1 MIRRSLSSASLLRLL
16 ILMLCAATLA
26 FLWGLHST
34 QKAAARQGALSAKA
48 AEHLNLA
55 SIVGENLRQLVDRTQ
70 AVGRVTQDDMKV
82 QPRGNFRLARIL
94 AEDPVFKR
102 MGLYDRRGKL
112 LSASHAD
119 EAPELPGPWLQQLQ
133 QHVAR
138 YGFTPF
144 LPSIQPHDLPV
155 ALPTW
160 RLPFLLPL
168 TGPTGREIDTILVV
182 QLDIGYLAV
191 LFQHIDLGSTGLV
204 RLLQDDG
211 LERLRIDTSGVAMA
225 SDNLQPQLTDLGADT
240 GVLTQYVA
248 GEAYQSLYR
257 RIPERGFSVVV
268 SQRQDEILAPSTR
281 AYARQFWLNLSMT
294 LMIIASLLWTLR
306 LLRKRQ
312 EAFNALEQAQQ
323 VNQQLIGRLEDE
335 HRRSSH
341 AAATDH
347 LSGLHNRRQFVE
359 VAGQALTRQ
368 RGKRRL
374 MAILFI
380 DMDRFKSINDSL
392 GHKIGDLLLQ
402 AVAGRIQ
409 RLLEPGDEASRFGGD
424 EFVVLLAGER
434 SEEQINA
441 WVRELVQ
448 KLSATYALD
457 GQEVNTSP
465 SVGVSICP
473 RDGQDIDSLIRSA
486 DAAMYS
492 AKQAGRAQYRFFD
505 PSLNLADIQA
515 FTLEQAFG
523 SALAERQFVL
533 HYQPQIRLDT
543 QQVLGYEALV
553 RWDHPEC
560 GLLYP
565 DRFIELA
572 ERSGFIVDLGWE
584 VLRLACEALAS
595 WDAQGRETRLAVNVS
610 ALQLRQDG
618 FAARLLSK
626 LQRHGIAPQRLEL
639 EITETTILDPEG
651 TAVGHLH
658 ALRGAGLGISLD
670 DFGRGYAGFA
680 HLHSLPLSKL
690 KIDRS
695 LIAPLS
701 NSPDDSPIVSS
712 TIILAKRLGLE
723 VVAEGVETREQVV
736 CLKLA
741 GCDIAQGYHFS
752 RPLSSAQLLDY
763 PPFNG
768 VEQADAPAHT
778 GKGAPTGY
786 VASTPQ
792 AMRDSR
798 TFSV

>member
-1 MIRRSLSSASLLRLL
+1 
-16 ILMLCAATLA
+16 MLCAATLA
-26 FLWGLHST
+26 FLWGLHVS
-34 QKAAARQGALSAKA
+34 QKAAARQDALSAKA

-55 SIVGENLRQLVDRTQ
+55 SIVGESLRQLVDRAQ

-82 QPRGNFRLARIL
+82 LRKGSVSLARML

-102 MGLYDRRGKL
+102 MSLYDRQGRL

-119 EAPELPGPWLQQLQ
+119 EAAELPEDWLRQLQ
-133 QHVAR
+133 RHVAR
-138 YGFTPF
+138 YGFKPF
-144 LPSIQPHDLPV
+144 LPSVQPPGQPATLPN
-155 ALPTW
+155 W
-160 RLPFLLPL
+160 HLPFLLPL
-168 TGPTGREIDTILVV
+168 TNLPGREIDNILVV

-191 LFQHIDLGSTGLV
+191 LLQHIDLGSSGLV

-211 LERLRIDTSGVAMA
+211 LERLRIDSSGVVVAGDALLPGLPDSGSEAGM
-225 SDNLQPQLTDLGADT
+225 
-240 GVLTQYVA
+240 LTQYAA
-248 GEAYQSLYR
+248 GDPYQSLYR
-257 RIPERGFSVVV
+257 RLPERGFSVVV
-268 SQRQDEILAPSTR
+268 SQRQDEILAPSTL
-281 AYARQFWLNLSMT
+281 AYSRQFWLNLSMT
-294 LMIIASLLWTLR
+294 LMILASLLWTLR

-312 EAFNALEQAQQ
+312 EAFSALEQAQQ

-359 VAGQALTRQ
+359 VASQALTRQ

-441 WVRELVQ
+441 WVRVLVQ

-505 PSLNLADIQA
+505 QSLNLADIHA

-553 RWDHPEC
+553 RWDHPEF

-565 DRFIELA
+565 DRFIDLA
-572 ERSGFIVDLGWE
+572 ERSGFIVELGWE
-584 VLRLACEALAS
+584 VLRLACEALSA

-610 ALQLRQDG
+610 ALQLRQAD

-626 LQRHGIAPQRLEL
+626 LQQYAIDPQRLEL

-651 TAVGHLH
+651 TAVAHLH
-658 ALRGAGLGISLD
+658 TLRDAGLGISLD

-701 NSPDDSPIVSS
+701 NSHDDSPIVSS

-752 RPLSSAQLLDY
+752 RPLSPAQMRDY
-763 PPFNG
+763 PLFNG
-768 VEQADAPAHT
+768 VEDKAC
-778 GKGAPTGY
+778 
-786 VASTPQ
+786 V
-792 AMRDSR
+792 
-798 TFSV
+798 

>member
-1 MIRRSLSSASLLRLL
+1 MIRRSLSSAGLLPLL
-16 ILMLCAATLA
+16 LLTLCAVTLT
-26 FLWGLHST
+26 FLWASHIS
-34 QKAAARQGALSAKA
+34 QKTASHQDALAAKA
-48 AEHLNLA
+48 TEHLNLA
-55 SIVGENLRQLVDRTQ
+55 SIVAENLRQLVDRAQ
-70 AVGRVTQDDMKV
+70 AVGRVTQDDMKSLR
-82 QPRGNFRLARIL
+82 QGNLNLARLL

-102 MGLYDRRGKL
+102 MSLYDHHGRL
-112 LSASHAD
+112 LSSSHGD
-119 EAPELPGPWLQQLQ
+119 EPTQLPQAWLDQLKS
-133 QHVAR
+133 HVSH
-138 YGFTPF
+138 YGFKAFMPHAPTSTNDAT
-144 LPSIQPHDLPV
+144 LPS
-155 ALPTW
+155 W

-168 TGPTGREIDTILVV
+168 TDLPGREIDNILVV

-191 LFQHIDLGSTGLV
+191 LFQHIDLGRTGV
-204 RLLQDDG
+204 MRLLQDDG
-211 LERLRIDTSGVAMA
+211 QERLRIDTSGVLVAGPA
-225 SDNLQPQLTDLGADT
+225 LVPGLPRSGEDSGQ
-240 GVLTQYVA
+240 LTQYTLE
-248 GEAYQSLYR
+248 GPYQSLYR
-257 RIPERGFSVVV
+257 RVTERGFSVVV
-268 SQRQDEILAPSTR
+268 SQAHDEILAPAMLTAS
-281 AYARQFWLNLSMT
+281 RQLWLNLSMT
-294 LMIIASLLWTLR
+294 LMILASLAWGLR
-306 LLRKRQ
+306 LLHKRQ
-312 EAFNALEQAQQ
+312 EAFRELEHAQQ
-323 VNQQLIGRLEDE
+323 VNQQLIERLEDE

-359 VAGQALTRQ
+359 VATRTLAQQ

-374 MAILFI
+374 LAILFI

-434 SEEQINA
+434 SEEQIDN
-441 WVRELVQ
+441 WVRALVE
-448 KLSATYALD
+448 KLSATYALAD
-457 GQEVNTSP
+457 QEVNTSP

-473 RDGQDIDSLIRSA
+473 RDGQDIDALIRFA

-505 PSLNLADIQA
+505 PSLNLTDIQA

-523 SALAERQFVL
+523 GALAERQFVL

-543 QQVLGYEALV
+543 LQVLGYEALV
-553 RWDHPEC
+553 RWDHPQF

-565 DRFIELA
+565 DRFIDLA

-584 VLRLACEALAS
+584 VLRLACEELAR
-595 WDAQGRETRLAVNVS
+595 WHAREHDARLAINVS
-610 ALQLRQDG
+610 ALQLRQAD
-618 FAARLLSK
+618 FSTRLLAE
-626 LQRHGIAPQRLEL
+626 LDYYGIAPQRLEL
-639 EITETTILDPEG
+639 EITETTVLDPEG
-651 TAVGHLH
+651 TAMAHLRR
-658 ALRGAGLGISLD
+658 LRSAGLGISLD

-680 HLHSLPLSKL
+680 HLHALPLSKL
-690 KIDRS
+690 KIDRA

-701 NSPDDSPIVSS
+701 NAYDDSPIVSS

-752 RPLSSAQLLDY
+752 RPLSPSQLHDY

-768 VEQADAPAHT
+768 SEEKAWV
-778 GKGAPTGY
+778 Y
-786 VASTPQ
+786 
-792 AMRDSR
+792 
-798 TFSV
+798 

>member
-1 MIRRSLSSASLLRLL
+1 MIRRSLSSTGLLRLL
-16 ILMLCAATLA
+16 ILMLCAATLT
-26 FLWGLHST
+26 FLWGLHFS
-34 QKAAARQGALSAKA
+34 QKAAARQDALSAKA

-55 SIVGENLRQLVDRTQ
+55 SLVAESLRQLVDRAQ
-70 AVGRVTQDDMKV
+70 AVGRVTQDDMKGLR
-82 QPRGNFRLARIL
+82 QDNLSLARLL

-102 MGLYDRRGKL
+102 MSLYDRQGRL
-112 LSASHAD
+112 LSSSHND
-119 EAPELPGPWLQQLQ
+119 EATELPADWLQQLRL
-133 QHVAR
+133 HVAH
-138 YGFTPF
+138 YGFKPF
-144 LPSIQPHDLPV
+144 LPRIVPDSDPAAMPN
-155 ALPTW
+155 W

-168 TGPTGREIDTILVV
+168 TDLPGREIDHILVV

-191 LFQHIDLGSTGLV
+191 LFQHIDLGSSGLM

-211 LERLRIDTSGVAMA
+211 EERLRIDSSGVVVAGDSFEPDLQSLGQA
-225 SDNLQPQLTDLGADT
+225 SGQ
-240 GVLTQYVA
+240 LTQYAA
-248 GEAYQSLYR
+248 GSPYQSLYR
-257 RIPERGFSVVV
+257 RIADRGFSVVV
-268 SQRQDEILAPSTR
+268 SQRFDEILAPSAL
-281 AYARQFWLNLSMT
+281 AYTRQFWLNLSMT
-294 LMIIASLLWTLR
+294 LMILASLAWTLR

-312 EAFNALEQAQQ
+312 EAFSALEHAQQ

-359 VAGQALTRQ
+359 VAGHALTRQ
-368 RGKRRL
+368 RGKRQL
-374 MAILFI
+374 MEILFI

-392 GHKIGDLLLQ
+392 GHKVGDLLLQ

-441 WVRELVQ
+441 WVRDLVQ

-473 RDGQDIDSLIRSA
+473 RDGQEIDSLIRFA

-505 PSLNLADIQA
+505 PSLNLSDIQA

-523 SALAERQFVL
+523 SALAARQFVL

-543 QQVLGYEALV
+543 QRVLGYEALV
-553 RWDHPEC
+553 RWDHPEF

-565 DRFIELA
+565 DRFIDLA
-572 ERSGFIVDLGWE
+572 ERSGFIVELGWE
-584 VLRLACEALAS
+584 VLRLACEELAR
-595 WDAQGRETRLAVNVS
+595 WHAQGRECRLAVNVS
-610 ALQLRQDG
+610 ALQLRQGD
-618 FAARLLSK
+618 FSTRLLAK
-626 LQRHGIAPQRLEL
+626 LQRHGIAAQRLEL

-651 TAVGHLH
+651 TAMEHLQR
-658 ALRGAGLGISLD
+658 LRAAGLGISLD

-680 HLHSLPLSKL
+680 HLQSLPLSKL

-701 NSPDDSPIVSS
+701 NSHDDSPIVSS

-752 RPLSSAQLLDY
+752 RPLSPAQLRDY

-768 VEQADAPAHT
+768 IEVKPCL
-778 GKGAPTGY
+778 
-786 VASTPQ
+786 S
-792 AMRDSR
+792 
-798 TFSV
+798 

>member
-26 FLWGLHST
+26 FLWGLHFS
-34 QKAAARQGALSAKA
+34 QKAAARQDAVSAKA

-55 SIVGENLRQLVDRTQ
+55 SIVAQSLRQLVDRAQ
-70 AVGRVTQDDMKV
+70 AVGRVTQGDLKAAR
-82 QPRGNFRLARIL
+82 QGNANLARLL
-94 AEDPVFKR
+94 AEDPLFKR
-102 MGLYDRRGKL
+102 MSLYDRHGRL
-112 LSASHAD
+112 VSASHAD
-119 EAPELPGPWLQQLQ
+119 DAATLPEDWLRQLQ
-133 QHVAR
+133 LHVAR
-138 YGFTPF
+138 YGFKPF
-144 LPSIQPHDLPV
+144 MPSIEVQSPLS
-155 ALPTW
+155 ALPNW
-160 RLPFLLPL
+160 RLPFILPL
-168 TGPTGREIDTILVV
+168 TDLPGREIDNILVV

-191 LFQHIDLGSTGLV
+191 LFQHIDLGSTGLM

-211 LERLRIDTSGVAMA
+211 HERLRIDSSGVIVA
-225 SDNLQPQLTDLGADT
+225 SDSLEPDLPQAGPDAGA
-240 GVLTQYVA
+240 LTQYSPS
-248 GEAYQSLYR
+248 GPYQSLYR
-257 RIPERGFSVVV
+257 REAERGFSVVV
-268 SQRQDEILAPSTR
+268 SQRYEEILAPTAL
-281 AYARQFWLNLSMT
+281 AYSRQFWLNLSMT
-294 LMIIASLLWTLR
+294 LMILASLVWTLR

-312 EAFNALEQAQQ
+312 EAFSALEHAQQ
-323 VNQQLIGRLEDE
+323 VNQQLIERLEDE

-359 VAGQALTRQ
+359 VAGLALTRQ

-424 EFVVLLAGER
+424 EFVVLLAGQR

-448 KLSATYALD
+448 KLSTTYALD

-473 RDGQDIDSLIRSA
+473 RDGQDIDSLIRCA

-505 PSLNLADIQA
+505 PSLNLVDIHA

-523 SALAERQFVL
+523 AALAERQFIL

-543 QQVLGYEALV
+543 HQVLGYEALV
-553 RWDHPEC
+553 RWDHPEF

-565 DRFIELA
+565 DRFIGLA
-572 ERSGFIVDLGWE
+572 ERSGFIIELGWE
-584 VLRLACEALAS
+584 VLRLACEALAR
-595 WDAQGRETRLAVNVS
+595 WHAQGREARLAVNVS
-610 ALQLRQDG
+610 ALQLRQAG
-618 FAARLLSK
+618 FSTQLLNK
-626 LQRHGIAPQRLEL
+626 LQRYGIAPHRLEL

-651 TAVGHLH
+651 TAVEHLQR
-658 ALRGAGLGISLD
+658 LREAGLGISLD

-701 NSPDDSPIVSS
+701 NSHDDSPIVSS

-752 RPLSSAQLLDY
+752 RPLSPAQLLDY

-768 VEQADAPAHT
+768 IDEKV
-778 GKGAPTGY
+778 GVY
-786 VASTPQ
+786 
-792 AMRDSR
+792 
-798 TFSV
+798 

>member
-1 MIRRSLSSASLLRLL
+1 
-16 ILMLCAATLA
+16 MLCAATLA
-26 FLWGLHST
+26 FLWGLHVS
-34 QKAAARQGALSAKA
+34 QKAAARQDALSAKA

-55 SIVGENLRQLVDRTQ
+55 SIVGESLRQLVDRAQ

-82 QPRGNFRLARIL
+82 LRQGSVSLARML

-102 MGLYDRRGKL
+102 MSLYDRQGRL

-119 EAPELPGPWLQQLQ
+119 EAAELPEDWLRQLQ
-133 QHVAR
+133 RHVAR
-138 YGFTPF
+138 YGFKPF
-144 LPSIQPHDLPV
+144 LPSVQPPGQPATLPN
-155 ALPTW
+155 W
-160 RLPFLLPL
+160 HLPFLLPL
-168 TGPTGREIDTILVV
+168 TNLPGREIDNILVV

-191 LFQHIDLGSTGLV
+191 LLQHIDLGSSGLV

-211 LERLRIDTSGVAMA
+211 LERLRIDSSGVVVAGDALLPGLPDSGSEAGM
-225 SDNLQPQLTDLGADT
+225 
-240 GVLTQYVA
+240 LTQYAA
-248 GEAYQSLYR
+248 GDPYQSLYR
-257 RIPERGFSVVV
+257 RLPERGFSVVV
-268 SQRQDEILAPSTR
+268 SQRQDEILAPSTL
-281 AYARQFWLNLSMT
+281 AYSRQFWLNLSMT
-294 LMIIASLLWTLR
+294 LMILASLLWTLR

-359 VAGQALTRQ
+359 VASQALTRQ

-392 GHKIGDLLLQ
+392 GHKVGDLLLQ

-441 WVRELVQ
+441 WVRVLVQ

-505 PSLNLADIQA
+505 PSLNLADIHA

-553 RWDHPEC
+553 RWDHPEF

-565 DRFIELA
+565 DRFIDLA
-572 ERSGFIVDLGWE
+572 ERSGFIVELGWE
-584 VLRLACEALAS
+584 VLRLACEALS
-595 WDAQGRETRLAVNVS
+595 GWDAQGRETRLAVNVS
-610 ALQLRQDG
+610 ALQLRQAD

-626 LQRHGIAPQRLEL
+626 LQQYAIAPQRLEL

-651 TAVGHLH
+651 TAVAHLH
-658 ALRGAGLGISLD
+658 TLREAGLGISLD

-701 NSPDDSPIVSS
+701 NSHDDSPIVSS

-752 RPLSSAQLLDY
+752 RPLSPAQLRDY
-763 PPFNG
+763 PLFNG
-768 VEQADAPAHT
+768 VEDKAC
-778 GKGAPTGY
+778 
-786 VASTPQ
+786 V
-792 AMRDSR
+792 
-798 TFSV
+798 

>member
-1 MIRRSLSSASLLRLL
+1 MIRRSLSSSSLLRVL

-26 FLWGLHST
+26 FLWGLHVT
-34 QKAAARQGALSAKA
+34 QKAAARQDALLAKA
-48 AEHLNLA
+48 TEHLNLA
-55 SIVGENLRQLVDRTQ
+55 NIVGESLRQLVDRAQ
-70 AVGRVTQDDMKV
+70 AVGRVTQDDMKGL
-82 QPRGNFRLARIL
+82 RKGNFSLA
-94 AEDPVFKR
+94 ADPVFKR
-102 MGLYDRRGKL
+102 TSLYDRQGRL
-112 LSASHAD
+112 LSANHTD
-119 EAPELPGPWLQQLQ
+119 EAAELPADWLRQLQ
-133 QHVAR
+133 RHIDR
-138 YGFTPF
+138 YGFKPF
-144 LPSIQPHDLPV
+144 LPSIQPLGQTS
-155 ALPTW
+155 ALPT
-160 RLPFLLPL
+160 RHLTFLLPL
-168 TGPTGREIDTILVV
+168 TNSTGQEMDTILVV
-182 QLDIGYLAV
+182 QLDIGYLAE
-191 LFQHIDLGSTGLV
+191 LFQHIDLGNSGLV

-211 LERLRIDTSGVAMA
+211 LERLRVDTRGVAIA
-225 SDNLQPQLTDLGADT
+225 GDLLQPPLPAFDSEAGR
-240 GVLTQYVA
+240 LTQYVA
-248 GEAYQSLYR
+248 GDAYQSLYR
-257 RIPERGFSVVV
+257 RVPERGFSVVV
-268 SQRQDEILAPSTR
+268 SQRQAEILAPWTQ
-281 AYARQFWLNLSMT
+281 AYSRQFWLNLSMT
-294 LMIIASLLWTLR
+294 LMILASLLWTLR

-312 EAFNALEQAQQ
+312 EAFDALEHAQQ
-323 VNQQLIGRLEDE
+323 VNQQLIVRLEDE

-359 VAGQALTRQ
+359 VASQALTRQ

-441 WVRELVQ
+441 WVHELVQ

-543 QQVLGYEALV
+543 HQVLGYEALV
-553 RWDHPEC
+553 RWDHPEF

-565 DRFIELA
+565 DRFIDLA
-572 ERSGFIVDLGWE
+572 ERSGFIVELGWE
-584 VLRLACEALAS
+584 VLRLACEALSS
-595 WDAQGRETRLAVNVS
+595 WDTSGRETRLAVNVS
-610 ALQLRQDG
+610 ALQLRQAD
-618 FAARLLSK
+618 FAARLLRK
-626 LQRHGIAPQRLEL
+626 LQHHGIAPQRLEL
-639 EITETTILDPEG
+639 EITETTILDPQG
-651 TAVGHLH
+651 MAVTHLH

-695 LIAPLS
+695 LIAALS
-701 NSPDDSPIVSS
+701 NSHDDSPIVSS
-712 TIILAKRLGLE
+712 TIILAKRLGLQ

-736 CLKLA
+736 YLKLA

-752 RPLSSAQLLDY
+752 RPLSPAQLCHY

-768 VEQADAPAHT
+768 VEDKACV
-778 GKGAPTGY
+778 Y
-786 VASTPQ
+786 
-792 AMRDSR
+792 
-798 TFSV
+798 

>member
-1 MIRRSLSSASLLRLL
+1 
-16 ILMLCAATLA
+16 MLCAATLA
-26 FLWGLHST
+26 FLWGLHVS
-34 QKAAARQGALSAKA
+34 QKAAARQDALSAKA

-55 SIVGENLRQLVDRTQ
+55 SIVGESLRQLVDRAQ

-82 QPRGNFRLARIL
+82 LRQGSVSLARML

-102 MGLYDRRGKL
+102 MSLYDRQGRL

-119 EAPELPGPWLQQLQ
+119 EAAELPEDWLRQLQ
-133 QHVAR
+133 RHVAR
-138 YGFTPF
+138 YGFKPF
-144 LPSIQPHDLPV
+144 LPSVQPPGQPATLPN
-155 ALPTW
+155 W
-160 RLPFLLPL
+160 HLPFLLPL
-168 TGPTGREIDTILVV
+168 TNLPGREIDNILVV

-191 LFQHIDLGSTGLV
+191 LLQHIDLGSSGLV

-211 LERLRIDTSGVAMA
+211 LERLRIDSSGVVVAG
-225 SDNLQPQLTDLGADT
+225 DDLLPGLPDSGSEA
-240 GVLTQYVA
+240 GMLTQYAA
-248 GEAYQSLYR
+248 GDPYQSLYR
-257 RIPERGFSVVV
+257 RLPERGFSVVV
-268 SQRQDEILAPSTR
+268 SQRQDEILAPSTL
-281 AYARQFWLNLSMT
+281 AYSRQFWLNLSMT
-294 LMIIASLLWTLR
+294 LMILASLLWTLR

-359 VAGQALTRQ
+359 VASLALTRQ

-441 WVRELVQ
+441 WVRVLVQ

-505 PSLNLADIQA
+505 PSLNLADIHA

-553 RWDHPEC
+553 RWDHPEF

-565 DRFIELA
+565 DRFIDLA
-572 ERSGFIVDLGWE
+572 ERSGFIVELGWE
-584 VLRLACEALAS
+584 VLRLACEALS
-595 WDAQGRETRLAVNVS
+595 GWDAQGRETRLAVNVS
-610 ALQLRQDG
+610 ALQLRQAD

-626 LQRHGIAPQRLEL
+626 LQQYAIAPQQLEL

-651 TAVGHLH
+651 TAVAHLH
-658 ALRGAGLGISLD
+658 TLRDAGLGISLD

-701 NSPDDSPIVSS
+701 NSHDDSPIVSS

-752 RPLSSAQLLDY
+752 RPLSAAQLRDY
-763 PPFNG
+763 PLFNG
-768 VEQADAPAHT
+768 VEDKAC
-778 GKGAPTGY
+778 
-786 VASTPQ
+786 V
-792 AMRDSR
+792 
-798 TFSV
+798 

>member
-1 MIRRSLSSASLLRLL
+1 MIRRFLSSAGLLRLL
-16 ILMLCAATLA
+16 ILTLCAATLT
-26 FLWGLHST
+26 FLWGLHFS
-34 QKAAARQGALSAKA
+34 QKAAARQDALRAKA

-55 SIVGENLRQLVDRTQ
+55 SIVGESLRQLVDRAQ

-82 QPRGNFRLARIL
+82 LRQGNLSLARLL

-102 MGLYDRRGKL
+102 MSLYDRNGRL
-112 LSASHAD
+112 LSASHSD
-119 EAPELPGPWLQQLQ
+119 EAPALPEDWLQQLKL
-133 QHVAR
+133 HVAH
-138 YGFTPF
+138 YGFKPF
-144 LPSIQPHDLPV
+144 LPRTAP
-155 ALPTW
+155 ALTPPAMPNW

-168 TGPTGREIDTILVV
+168 TNLPGREIDNILVV

-191 LFQHIDLGSTGLV
+191 LFQHIDLGTTGLM

-211 LERLRIDTSGVAMA
+211 QERLRIDTSGV
-225 SDNLQPQLTDLGADT
+225 
-240 GVLTQYVA
+240 VVA
-248 GEAYQSLYR
+248 GDAFEPGVPALGSESGLLVQYAAGNPYQSLYR
-257 RIPERGFSVVV
+257 RTDERGFSIVV
-268 SQRQDEILAPSTR
+268 SQRYDEILAPTAL
-281 AYARQFWLNLSMT
+281 AYSRQFWLNLSMT
-294 LMIIASLLWTLR
+294 LMILASLAWTLR
-306 LLRKRQ
+306 LLGKRQ
-312 EAFNALEQAQQ
+312 EAFSALEHAQQ

-359 VAGQALTRQ
+359 VAGLALTRQ

-392 GHKIGDLLLQ
+392 GHEIGDLLLQ

-434 SEEQINA
+434 SEEQINS
-441 WVRELVQ
+441 WVRNLVQ

-473 RDGQDIDSLIRSA
+473 RDGQDIDSLIRCA

-543 QQVLGYEALV
+543 HQVLGYEALV
-553 RWDHPEC
+553 RWEHPEF

-565 DRFIELA
+565 DRFIGLA
-572 ERSGFIVDLGWE
+572 ERSGFIIELGWE
-584 VLRLACEALAS
+584 VLRLACEALAR
-595 WDAQGRETRLAVNVS
+595 WDAQGRETCLAVNVS
-610 ALQLRQDG
+610 ALQLRQAD
-618 FAARLLSK
+618 FSTRLLAK
-626 LQRHGIAPQRLEL
+626 LQLHGIAPQRLEL

-651 TAVGHLH
+651 TAVDHLH
-658 ALRGAGLGISLD
+658 RLRAAGLGISLD

-680 HLHSLPLSKL
+680 HLQSLPLSKL

-701 NSPDDSPIVSS
+701 NSYDDSPIVSS

-736 CLKLA
+736 CLRIA

-752 RPLSSAQLLDY
+752 RPLSPAQLRDY

-768 VEQADAPAHT
+768 IEVKPC
-778 GKGAPTGY
+778 
-786 VASTPQ
+786 VL
-792 AMRDSR
+792 
-798 TFSV
+798 

>member
-1 MIRRSLSSASLLRLL
+1 MTLL
-16 ILMLCAATLA
+16 IL
-26 FLWGLHST
+26 G
-34 QKAAARQGALSAKA
+34 
-48 AEHLNLA
+48 
-55 SIVGENLRQLVDRTQ
+55 
-70 AVGRVTQDDMKV
+70 
-82 QPRGNFRLARIL
+82 
-94 AEDPVFKR
+94 
-102 MGLYDRRGKL
+102 
-112 LSASHAD
+112 
-119 EAPELPGPWLQQLQ
+119 
-133 QHVAR
+133 
-138 YGFTPF
+138 
-144 LPSIQPHDLPV
+144 
-155 ALPTW
+155 
-160 RLPFLLPL
+160 
-168 TGPTGREIDTILVV
+168 
-182 QLDIGYLAV
+182 
-191 LFQHIDLGSTGLV
+191 
-204 RLLQDDG
+204 
-211 LERLRIDTSGVAMA
+211 
-225 SDNLQPQLTDLGADT
+225 
-240 GVLTQYVA
+240 
-248 GEAYQSLYR
+248 
-257 RIPERGFSVVV
+257 
-268 SQRQDEILAPSTR
+268 
-281 AYARQFWLNLSMT
+281 
-294 LMIIASLLWTLR
+294 SLLCTLR
-306 LLRKRQ
+306 LLRKHQ

-323 VNQQLIGRLEDE
+323 VNQQLIGRLEEE

-434 SEEQINA
+434 SEEQINT

-448 KLSATYALD
+448 RLSATYALD

-553 RWDHPEC
+553 RWDHPEF

-565 DRFIELA
+565 DRFIDLA
-572 ERSGFIVDLGWE
+572 ERSGFIVELGWE
-584 VLRLACEALAS
+584 VLRLACEALS
-595 WDAQGRETRLAVNVS
+595 EWDAQGRETRLAVNVS
-610 ALQLRQDG
+610 ALQLRQDD
-618 FAARLLSK
+618 FATRLLNE
-626 LQRHGIAPQRLEL
+626 LQQYAIAPQRLEL
-639 EITETTILDPEG
+639 EITETTILDPES
-651 TAVGHLH
+651 TAVAHLH
-658 ALRGAGLGISLD
+658 TLRSAGLGISLD

-701 NSPDDSPIVSS
+701 NSHDDSPIVSS

-752 RPLSSAQLLDY
+752 RPLSPAQLRDY
-763 PPFNG
+763 PHFNG
-768 VEQADAPAHT
+768 IEASHDTMGLVPALQDGVAPVPH
-778 GKGAPTGY
+778 
-786 VASTPQ
+786 
-792 AMRDSR
+792 
-798 TFSV
+798 

>member
-1 MIRRSLSSASLLRLL
+1 MIRRSLSSTGLLRLL
-16 ILMLCAATLA
+16 ILMLCAATLT
-26 FLWGLHST
+26 FLWGLYFS
-34 QKAAARQGALSAKA
+34 QKAAARQDALSAKA

-55 SIVGENLRQLVDRTQ
+55 SVVAENLRQLVDRAQ
-70 AVGRVTQDDMKV
+70 AVGRVTQEDMKV
-82 QPRGNFRLARIL
+82 LRQDNLSLARLL

-102 MGLYDRRGKL
+102 MSLYDRQGRL
-112 LSASHAD
+112 LSASHGD
-119 EAPELPGPWLQQLQ
+119 EATQLPADWLRQLSL
-133 QHVAR
+133 HVAH
-138 YGFTPF
+138 YGFKPLLPRIAADNTPAP
-144 LPSIQPHDLPV
+144 LPN
-155 ALPTW
+155 W

-168 TGPTGREIDTILVV
+168 TNLPGREVDHILVV
-182 QLDIGYLAV
+182 QVDIGYLAV
-191 LFQHIDLGSTGLV
+191 LFQHIDLGSSGLM

-211 LERLRIDTSGVAMA
+211 EGRLRIDSSGVVVADDSFEPGLQG
-225 SDNLQPQLTDLGADT
+225 SDNASGL
-240 GVLTQYVA
+240 LTQYAA
-248 GEAYQSLYR
+248 GNAYQSLYR
-257 RIPERGFSVVV
+257 RVAERGFSVVV
-268 SQRQDEILAPSTR
+268 SQRYDEILGPSAL
-281 AYARQFWLNLSMT
+281 AYSRQFWLNLSMT
-294 LMIIASLLWTLR
+294 LMILASLAWTLR

-312 EAFNALEQAQQ
+312 EAFSALEHAQQ

-368 RGKRRL
+368 RGKRQL

-441 WVRELVQ
+441 WVRSLVQ

-473 RDGQDIDSLIRSA
+473 RDGQEIDSLIRFA

-505 PSLNLADIQA
+505 PSLNLSDIQA

-523 SALAERQFVL
+523 SALAGRQFVL

-543 QQVLGYEALV
+543 QRVLGYEALV
-553 RWDHPEC
+553 RWDHPEF

-565 DRFIELA
+565 DRFIDLA
-572 ERSGFIVDLGWE
+572 ERSGFIIELGWE
-584 VLRLACEALAS
+584 VLRLACEELAR
-595 WDAQGRETRLAVNVS
+595 WAAQGRDSRLAVNVS
-610 ALQLRQDG
+610 ALQLRQAD
-618 FAARLLSK
+618 FSTRLLAK
-626 LQRHGIAPQRLEL
+626 LQLHGIAPQRLEL

-651 TAVGHLH
+651 TAVDHLQR
-658 ALRGAGLGISLD
+658 LRAAGLGISLD

-680 HLHSLPLSKL
+680 HLQSLPLSKL

-701 NSPDDSPIVSS
+701 NSYDDSPIVSS

-752 RPLSSAQLLDY
+752 RPLSPAQLRDY

-768 VEQADAPAHT
+768 IEEKSCVL
-778 GKGAPTGY
+778 
-786 VASTPQ
+786 
-792 AMRDSR
+792 
-798 TFSV
+798 

>member
-1 MIRRSLSSASLLRLL
+1 MIRRSRSSAGLLPLL
-16 ILMLCAATLA
+16 LLTLCAATLT
-26 FLWGLHST
+26 FLWASHIG
-34 QKAAARQGALSAKA
+34 QKSASRQDALAAKA

-55 SIVGENLRQLVDRTQ
+55 SIVAENLRQLVDRAQ
-70 AVGRVTQDDMKV
+70 AVGRVTQADMLTLR
-82 QPRGNFRLARIL
+82 QGNQNLARIL

-102 MGLYDRRGKL
+102 MSLYDRHGRL
-112 LSASHAD
+112 LSSSHAD
-119 EAPELPGPWLQQLQ
+119 EPAQLPQAWLEQLKT
-133 QHVAR
+133 HVSR
-138 YGFTPF
+138 HGFKAFMPRAIPNTNPA
-144 LPSIQPHDLPV
+144 

-168 TGPTGREIDTILVV
+168 TDLPGREIDNVLVV

-191 LFQHIDLGSTGLV
+191 LFQHIDLGRTGLM

-211 LERLRIDTSGVAMA
+211 QERLRIDSSGVVVAGQTLVPGLPG
-225 SDNLQPQLTDLGADT
+225 SGDEVGQ
-240 GVLTQYVA
+240 LTQYTLE
-248 GEAYQSLYR
+248 GPYQSLYR
-257 RIPERGFSVVV
+257 RVVDRGFSVVV
-268 SQRQDEILAPSTR
+268 SQRHDEILTPAALAAS
-281 AYARQFWLNLSMT
+281 RQLWLNLCMT
-294 LMIIASLLWTLR
+294 LMILASLAWGLR
-306 LLRKRQ
+306 LLHKRQ
-312 EAFNALEQAQQ
+312 EAFRELEHAQQ
-323 VNQQLIGRLEDE
+323 VNQRLIGRLEEE

-359 VAGQALTRQ
+359 VATQTLTRQ

-374 MAILFI
+374 TAILFI

-392 GHKIGDLLLQ
+392 GHKVGDLLLQ
-402 AVAGRIQ
+402 AVAGRIR

-434 SEEQINA
+434 SEEQIDA
-441 WVRELVQ
+441 WVRALVD

-473 RDGQDIDSLIRSA
+473 RDGQAIDQLIRSA

-505 PSLNLADIQA
+505 PSLNLSDIQA

-523 SALAERQFVL
+523 SALAEHQFIL
-533 HYQPQIRLDT
+533 HFQPQIRLDT
-543 QQVLGYEALV
+543 LQVLGYEALV
-553 RWDHPEC
+553 RWDHPEF

-565 DRFIELA
+565 DRFIGVA
-572 ERSGFIVDLGWE
+572 ERSGFIVELGWE
-584 VLRLACEALAS
+584 VLRLACEELARWS
-595 WDAQGRETRLAVNVS
+595 AREHVARLAVNVS
-610 ALQLRQDG
+610 ALQLRQAD
-618 FAARLLSK
+618 FSERLLGE
-626 LQRHGIAPQRLEL
+626 LDYYGIAAQRLEL
-639 EITETTILDPEG
+639 EITETAVLDPHG
-651 TAVGHLH
+651 CAVAHLH
-658 ALRGAGLGISLD
+658 RLRAAGLGISLD

-680 HLHSLPLSKL
+680 HLQALPLSKL
-690 KIDRS
+690 KIDRA

-701 NSPDDSPIVSS
+701 NSHDDSPIVSS

-752 RPLSSAQLLDY
+752 RPLSPAQLLEY
-763 PPFNG
+763 PPYNG
-768 VEQADAPAHT
+768 SEEKACV
-778 GKGAPTGY
+778 Y
-786 VASTPQ
+786 
-792 AMRDSR
+792 
-798 TFSV
+798 

>member
-1 MIRRSLSSASLLRLL
+1 MIRRYPSSAGLLPLL
-16 ILMLCAATLA
+16 ILLLCAATLA
-26 FLWGLHST
+26 FLWGLHIT
-34 QKAAARQGALSAKA
+34 QRQAARQDALSAKA

-55 SIVGENLRQLVDRTQ
+55 SIVSESLRQLVDRAQ
-70 AVGRVTQDDMKV
+70 AVGRVTQDDMKALH
-82 QPRGNFRLARIL
+82 QDNFSLARIL

-102 MGLYDRRGKL
+102 MSLYDRSGRL
-112 LSASHAD
+112 VSASHTD
-119 EAPELPGPWLQQLQ
+119 EPRQLPAEWLDQLKG
-133 QHVAR
+133 HVSR
-138 YGFTPF
+138 YGFKPF
-144 LPSIQPHDLPV
+144 LPRIETDARLATLPG
-155 ALPTW
+155 W
-160 RLPFLLPL
+160 RLPFVLPL
-168 TGPTGREIDTILVV
+168 TDLRGREIDSILVV

-191 LFQHIDLGSTGLV
+191 LFQHIDLGRTGLM

-211 LERLRIDTSGVAMA
+211 TERLRIDTSGVIIGGDTLMP
-225 SDNLQPQLTDLGADT
+225 NLPDTDDDA
-240 GVLTQYVA
+240 GVLTQYA
-248 GEAYQSLYR
+248 PQGPYQSLYK
-257 RIPERGFSVVV
+257 RIADRGFSVVV
-268 SQRQDEILAPSTR
+268 SQRHDEILSPSALT
-281 AYARQFWLNLSMT
+281 YARQFWLNLCMT
-294 LMIIASLLWTLR
+294 MMILVSLAWGLR
-306 LLRKRQ
+306 LLSKRQ
-312 EAFNALEQAQQ
+312 EAFYALEHAQQ
-323 VNQQLIGRLEDE
+323 VNQELIHRLEDE
-335 HRRSSH
+335 HQRSSH

-359 VAGQALTRQ
+359 VATQTLNKQ

-392 GHKIGDLLLQ
+392 GHRIGDLLLQ

-424 EFVVLLAGER
+424 EFVVLLAGDR
-434 SEEQINA
+434 SEEQIDS
-441 WVRELVQ
+441 WVRALVE

-473 RDGQDIDSLIRSA
+473 RDGQEIDALIRCA

-505 PSLNLADIQA
+505 PSLNLTDIQA

-533 HYQPQIRLDT
+533 HFQPQIRLDT
-543 QQVLGYEALV
+543 LQVLGYEALV
-553 RWDHPEC
+553 RWDHPEF

-565 DRFIELA
+565 DRFIDVA

-584 VLRLACEALAS
+584 VLRLACEELAH
-595 WDAQGRETRLAVNVS
+595 WHRHGNNARLAVNVS
-610 ALQLRQDG
+610 ALQLRQAD
-618 FAARLLSK
+618 FSERLLAN
-626 LQRHGIAPQRLEL
+626 LRHYGIAPYQLEL
-639 EITETTILDPEG
+639 EITETTVLDPEG
-651 TAVGHLH
+651 AAVDHLYQ
-658 ALRGAGLGISLD
+658 LRAAGLGISLD

-680 HLHSLPLSKL
+680 HLHALPLSKL
-690 KIDRS
+690 KIDRA

-701 NSPDDSPIVSS
+701 NSHDDSPIVSS

-752 RPLSSAQLLDY
+752 RPMSAAQLHEY
-763 PPFNG
+763 PPF
-768 VEQADAPAHT
+768 
-778 GKGAPTGY
+778 KGMEAK
-786 VASTPQ
+786 AS
-792 AMRDSR
+792 
-798 TFSV
+798 V

>member
-1 MIRRSLSSASLLRLL
+1 MIRRSLSSTGLLRLL
-16 ILMLCAATLA
+16 ILMLCAATLT
-26 FLWGLHST
+26 FLWGLHFS
-34 QKAAARQGALSAKA
+34 QKAASRQDALSAKA
-48 AEHLNLA
+48 AAHLNLA
-55 SIVGENLRQLVDRTQ
+55 SLVAESLSQLVDRAQ
-70 AVGRVTQDDMKV
+70 AVGRVTQDDLKGLR
-82 QPRGNFRLARIL
+82 QDNHSLARLL

-102 MGLYDRRGKL
+102 MSLYDRQGRL
-112 LSASHAD
+112 RSASHGD
-119 EAPELPGPWLQQLQ
+119 EATALPADWLQQLRL
-133 QHVAR
+133 HVAR
-138 YGFTPF
+138 YGFKPF
-144 LPSIQPHDLPV
+144 LPRITPDSNPGAMPN
-155 ALPTW
+155 W

-168 TGPTGREIDTILVV
+168 TDLQSREIDHVLVV

-191 LFQHIDLGSTGLV
+191 LFQHIDLGNSGLM
-204 RLLQDDG
+204 RLLQDNG
-211 LERLRIDTSGVAMA
+211 EERLRIDSRGVVVADDSFEPGLQGSDSASG
-225 SDNLQPQLTDLGADT
+225 LF
-240 GVLTQYVA
+240 TQYAA
-248 GEAYQSLYR
+248 GTPYQSVYR
-257 RIPERGFSVVV
+257 RDAERGFSVVV
-268 SQRQDEILAPSTR
+268 SQRHDEILAPSAL
-281 AYARQFWLNLSMT
+281 AYTRQFWLNLSMT
-294 LMIIASLLWTLR
+294 LMILASLAWTLR

-312 EAFNALEQAQQ
+312 EAFSALEHAQQ

-368 RGKRRL
+368 RGKRQL

-392 GHKIGDLLLQ
+392 GHKVGDLLLQ

-434 SEEQINA
+434 SEEQINT
-441 WVRELVQ
+441 WVGNLVQ

-473 RDGQDIDSLIRSA
+473 RDGQEIDSLIRFA

-505 PSLNLADIQA
+505 PSLNVTDIQA

-523 SALAERQFVL
+523 SALAGRQFVL

-543 QQVLGYEALV
+543 QRVLGYEALV
-553 RWDHPEC
+553 RWDHPEF

-565 DRFIELA
+565 DRFIDLA
-572 ERSGFIVDLGWE
+572 ERSGFIVELGWE
-584 VLRLACEALAS
+584 VLRLACEELAR
-595 WDAQGRETRLAVNVS
+595 WDAQGRESRLAVNVS
-610 ALQLRQDG
+610 ALQLRQGD
-618 FAARLLSK
+618 FSSRLLAK
-626 LQRHGIAPQRLEL
+626 LQRHGIAAQRLEL

-651 TAVGHLH
+651 TAVEHLQR
-658 ALRGAGLGISLD
+658 LRAAGLGISLD

-680 HLHSLPLSKL
+680 HLQSLPLSKL
-690 KIDRS
+690 KIDRA

-701 NSPDDSPIVSS
+701 NSYDDSPIVSS

-752 RPLSSAQLLDY
+752 RPLSPVQLREY

-768 VEQADAPAHT
+768 VEE
-778 GKGAPTGY
+778 KSCM
-786 VASTPQ
+786 V
-792 AMRDSR
+792 
-798 TFSV
+798 

>member
-1 MIRRSLSSASLLRLL
+1 
-16 ILMLCAATLA
+16 MLCAATLT
-26 FLWGLHST
+26 FLWGLHFS
-34 QKAAARQGALSAKA
+34 QKAAARQAALAAKA

-55 SIVGENLRQLVDRTQ
+55 SIVAENLRQLVDRAQ
-70 AVGRVTQDDMKV
+70 AVGRVTQDDMKTLR
-82 QPRGNFRLARIL
+82 QGNLSLARLL

-102 MGLYDRRGKL
+102 MSLYDRQGRL
-112 LSASHAD
+112 LSASHSD
-119 EAPELPGPWLQQLQ
+119 EAAALPSDWLKQLQ
-133 QHVAR
+133 VHVAH
-138 YGFTPF
+138 YGFKPF
-144 LPSIQPHDLPV
+144 LAQVPPGTSTPTLPN
-155 ALPTW
+155 W

-168 TGPTGREIDTILVV
+168 TDLPGRQIDNMLVV

-191 LFQHIDLGSTGLV
+191 LFQHIDLGDSGVMRLV
-204 RLLQDDG
+204 QDDG
-211 LERLRIDTSGVAMA
+211 QEHLRIDTRGVVVTGERFE
-225 SDNLQPQLTDLGADT
+225 PDLADADDAA
-240 GVLTQYVA
+240 GQLTQYAA
-248 GEAYQSLYR
+248 GVPYQSLYR
-257 RIPERGFSVVV
+257 RVPERGFSVVV
-268 SQRQDEILAPSTR
+268 SQRYDEILAPSAL
-281 AYARQFWLNLSMT
+281 AYSRQFWLNLSMT
-294 LMIIASLLWTLR
+294 LMILASLAWTLR

-312 EAFNALEQAQQ
+312 EAFSALEQAQQ

-347 LSGLHNRRQFVE
+347 LSGLHNRRQFVA

-434 SEEQINA
+434 SEQQINS
-441 WVRELVQ
+441 WVRMLVQ

-473 RDGQDIDSLIRSA
+473 RDGQDIDSLIRCA

-505 PSLNLADIQA
+505 PSLNLSDIQA

-523 SALAERQFVL
+523 TALTERQFVL
-533 HYQPQIRLDT
+533 HYQPQIRLDSHR
-543 QQVLGYEALV
+543 VMGYEALV
-553 RWDHPEC
+553 RWAHPEF

-565 DRFIELA
+565 DRFIGLA
-572 ERSGFIVDLGWE
+572 ERSGFIIELGWE
-584 VLRLACEALAS
+584 VLRLACEELAR
-595 WDAQGRETRLAVNVS
+595 WGAQGREARLAVNVS
-610 ALQLRQDG
+610 AMQLRQAD
-618 FAARLLSK
+618 FSSRLLAK
-626 LQRHGIAPQRLEL
+626 LQRYGINPQRLEL

-651 TAVGHLH
+651 TAVDHLQC
-658 ALRGAGLGISLD
+658 LRAAGLGISLD

-701 NSPDDSPIVSS
+701 NSHDDSPIVSS

-752 RPLSSAQLLDY
+752 RPLSPAQLRDY

-768 VEQADAPAHT
+768 IEEKPCVL
-778 GKGAPTGY
+778 
-786 VASTPQ
+786 
-792 AMRDSR
+792 
-798 TFSV
+798 

>member
-1 MIRRSLSSASLLRLL
+1 
-16 ILMLCAATLA
+16 MLCAATLA
-26 FLWGLHST
+26 FLWGLHVS
-34 QKAAARQGALSAKA
+34 QKAAARQDALSAKA

-55 SIVGENLRQLVDRTQ
+55 SIVGESLRQLVDRAQ

-82 QPRGNFRLARIL
+82 LRQGSASLARML

-102 MGLYDRRGKL
+102 MSLYDRQGRL
-112 LSASHAD
+112 LSASHAE
-119 EAPELPGPWLQQLQ
+119 EAAELPEDWLRQLQ
-133 QHVAR
+133 RHVAR
-138 YGFTPF
+138 YGFKPF
-144 LPSIQPHDLPV
+144 LPSVQPPGQPATLPN
-155 ALPTW
+155 W
-160 RLPFLLPL
+160 HLPFLLPL
-168 TGPTGREIDTILVV
+168 TNLPGREIDNILVV

-191 LFQHIDLGSTGLV
+191 LLQHIDLGSSGLV

-211 LERLRIDTSGVAMA
+211 LERLRIDSSGVVVAGDALLPGLPDSGSEAGM
-225 SDNLQPQLTDLGADT
+225 
-240 GVLTQYVA
+240 LTQYAA
-248 GEAYQSLYR
+248 GDPYQSLYR
-257 RIPERGFSVVV
+257 RLPERGFSVVV
-268 SQRQDEILAPSTR
+268 SQRQDEILAPSTL
-281 AYARQFWLNLSMT
+281 AYSRQFWLNLSMT
-294 LMIIASLLWTLR
+294 LMILASLLWTLR

-441 WVRELVQ
+441 WVRVLVQ

-505 PSLNLADIQA
+505 PSLNLADIHA

-553 RWDHPEC
+553 RWDHPEF

-565 DRFIELA
+565 DRFIDLA
-572 ERSGFIVDLGWE
+572 ERSGFIVELGWE
-584 VLRLACEALAS
+584 VLRLACEALSS
-595 WDAQGRETRLAVNVS
+595 WHAQGRETRLAVNVS
-610 ALQLRQDG
+610 ALQLRQAD

-626 LQRHGIAPQRLEL
+626 LQQYAIAPQQLEL

-651 TAVGHLH
+651 TAVAHLH
-658 ALRGAGLGISLD
+658 TLRDAGLGISLD

-701 NSPDDSPIVSS
+701 NSHDDSPIVSS

-752 RPLSSAQLLDY
+752 RPLSPAQLRDY
-763 PPFNG
+763 PLFNG
-768 VEQADAPAHT
+768 VEDRAC
-778 GKGAPTGY
+778 
-786 VASTPQ
+786 V
-792 AMRDSR
+792 
-798 TFSV
+798 

>member
-16 ILMLCAATLA
+16 ILMLCAATLT
-26 FLWGLHST
+26 FLWGLHFS
-34 QKAAARQGALSAKA
+34 QKAAARQAALAAKA

-55 SIVGENLRQLVDRTQ
+55 SIVAENLRQLVDRAQ
-70 AVGRVTQDDMKV
+70 AVGRVTQDDMKTLR
-82 QPRGNFRLARIL
+82 QGNLSLARLL

-102 MGLYDRRGKL
+102 MSLYDRQGRL
-112 LSASHAD
+112 LSASHSD
-119 EAPELPGPWLQQLQ
+119 EAAALPSDWLKQLQ
-133 QHVAR
+133 VHVAH
-138 YGFTPF
+138 YGFKPF
-144 LPSIQPHDLPV
+144 LAQVPPGTSTPTLPN
-155 ALPTW
+155 W
-160 RLPFLLPL
+160 LPFLLPL
-168 TGPTGREIDTILVV
+168 TDLPGRQIDNMLVV

-191 LFQHIDLGSTGLV
+191 LFQHIDLGDSGVMRLV
-204 RLLQDDG
+204 QDDG
-211 LERLRIDTSGVAMA
+211 QEHLRIDTRGVVVTGERFE
-225 SDNLQPQLTDLGADT
+225 PDLADADDAA
-240 GVLTQYVA
+240 GQLTQYAA
-248 GEAYQSLYR
+248 GVPYQSLYR
-257 RIPERGFSVVV
+257 RVPERGFSVVV
-268 SQRQDEILAPSTR
+268 SQRYDEILAPSAL
-281 AYARQFWLNLSMT
+281 AYSRQFWLNLSMT
-294 LMIIASLLWTLR
+294 LMILASLAWTLR

-312 EAFNALEQAQQ
+312 EAFSALEQAQQ

-347 LSGLHNRRQFVE
+347 LSGLHNRRQFVA

-434 SEEQINA
+434 SEQQINS
-441 WVRELVQ
+441 WVRMLVQ

-473 RDGQDIDSLIRSA
+473 RDGQDIDSLIRCA

-505 PSLNLADIQA
+505 PSLNLSDIQA

-523 SALAERQFVL
+523 TALTERQFVL
-533 HYQPQIRLDT
+533 HYQPQIRLDSHR
-543 QQVLGYEALV
+543 VMGYEALV
-553 RWDHPEC
+553 RWAHPEF

-565 DRFIELA
+565 DRFIGLA
-572 ERSGFIVDLGWE
+572 ERSGFIIELGWE
-584 VLRLACEALAS
+584 VLRLACEELAR
-595 WDAQGRETRLAVNVS
+595 WGAQGREARLAVNVS
-610 ALQLRQDG
+610 AMQLRQAD
-618 FAARLLSK
+618 FSSRLLAK
-626 LQRHGIAPQRLEL
+626 LQRYGINPQRLEL

-651 TAVGHLH
+651 TAVDHLQC
-658 ALRGAGLGISLD
+658 LREAGLGISLD

-701 NSPDDSPIVSS
+701 NSHDDSPIVSS

-752 RPLSSAQLLDY
+752 RPLSPAQLRDY

-768 VEQADAPAHT
+768 IEEKPCVL
-778 GKGAPTGY
+778 
-786 VASTPQ
+786 
-792 AMRDSR
+792 
-798 TFSV
+798 

>member
-26 FLWGLHST
+26 FLWGLHVSQRAT
-34 QKAAARQGALSAKA
+34 ARQDALAAKA
-48 AEHLNLA
+48 AEHQNLA
-55 SIVGENLRQLVDRTQ
+55 SLVGESLRQLVDRAQ
-70 AVGRVTQDDMKV
+70 ALGRVAQDHLEPLR
-82 QPRGNFRLARIL
+82 QGNASLPKLL
-94 AEDPVFKR
+94 AEDPLFKR
-102 MGLYDRRGKL
+102 MSLYDRQGRL

-119 EAPELPGPWLQQLQ
+119 VAAELPQAWLQELQ
-133 QHVAR
+133 RHVSR
-138 YGFTPF
+138 YGFRPF
-144 LPSIQPHDLPV
+144 LASLQPPSQPATLPDRQL
-155 ALPTW
+155 A
-160 RLPFLLPL
+160 FLLPL
-168 TGPTGREIDTILVV
+168 TDPRGHDLDSLLLV
-182 QLDIGYLAV
+182 QLDSGYLAV
-191 LFQHIDLGSTGLV
+191 LLQHIDLGSSGLV
-204 RLLQDDG
+204 RLLQEDG
-211 LERLRIDTSGVAMA
+211 LERLRIDGRGIAKATAA
-225 SDNLQPQLTDLGADT
+225 LQPALPGNANEA
-240 GVLTQYVA
+240 GKLTQYAA
-248 GEAYQSLYR
+248 GVPYQSLYR

-268 SQRQDEILAPSTR
+268 SQRQDEVLAPAALANTW
-281 AYARQFWLNLSMT
+281 QFWLTLGMT
-294 LMIIASLLWTLR
+294 LMILASLLWTLR

-312 EAFNALEQAQQ
+312 EAFSALEQAQQ
-323 VNQQLIGRLEDE
+323 VNQQLIERLEAE

-392 GHKIGDLLLQ
+392 GHKVGDLLLQ

-409 RLLEPGDEASRFGGD
+409 RLLAPGDEASRFGGD

-441 WVRELVQ
+441 WVRQLVQ
-448 KLSATYALD
+448 RLSATYALD

-553 RWDHPEC
+553 RWDHPEF

-565 DRFIELA
+565 DRFIGLA
-572 ERSGFIVDLGWE
+572 ERSGFIVELGWE
-584 VLRLACEALAS
+584 VLRLACEALAAWAS
-595 WDAQGRETRLAVNVS
+595 QGRETRLAVNVS
-610 ALQLRQDG
+610 ALQLRQPG
-618 FAARLLSK
+618 FAAQLLAK
-626 LQRHGIAPQRLEL
+626 LQQHGIEPQRLEL

-651 TAVGHLH
+651 TSVAQLH
-658 ALRGAGLGISLD
+658 SLRRAGLGISLD

-680 HLHSLPLSKL
+680 HLHTLPLSKL

-695 LIAPLS
+695 LIAALS
-701 NSPDDSPIVSS
+701 NSHDDSPIVSS

-752 RPLSSAQLLDY
+752 RPLSPAQLRDY
-763 PPFNG
+763 APFNG
-768 VEQADAPAHT
+768 LQAKAC
-778 GKGAPTGY
+778 
-786 VASTPQ
+786 V
-792 AMRDSR
+792 
-798 TFSV
+798 

>member
-1 MIRRSLSSASLLRLL
+1 
-16 ILMLCAATLA
+16 MLCAATLA
-26 FLWGLHST
+26 FLWGLHVS
-34 QKAAARQGALSAKA
+34 QKAAARQDALSAKA

-55 SIVGENLRQLVDRTQ
+55 SIVGESLRQLVDRAQ

-82 QPRGNFRLARIL
+82 LRQGSVSLARML

-102 MGLYDRRGKL
+102 MSLYDRQGRL
-112 LSASHAD
+112 LSASHAG
-119 EAPELPGPWLQQLQ
+119 EAAELPEDWLRQLQ
-133 QHVAR
+133 RHVAR
-138 YGFTPF
+138 YGFKPF
-144 LPSIQPHDLPV
+144 LPSVQAPGQPASLPN
-155 ALPTW
+155 W

-168 TGPTGREIDTILVV
+168 TNLPGREIDNILVV

-191 LFQHIDLGSTGLV
+191 LLQHIDLGSSGLV

-211 LERLRIDTSGVAMA
+211 LERLRIDSSGVVVAA
-225 SDNLQPQLTDLGADT
+225 NALQPELPNSGSET
-240 GVLTQYVA
+240 GMLTQYA
-248 GEAYQSLYR
+248 ARDPYQSMYR
-257 RIPERGFSVVV
+257 RLPERGFSVVV
-268 SQRQDEILAPSTR
+268 SQRQEEILAPSTL
-281 AYARQFWLNLSMT
+281 AYSRQFWLNLSMT
-294 LMIIASLLWTLR
+294 LMILASLLWTLR

-312 EAFNALEQAQQ
+312 EAFSALEHAQQ

-359 VAGQALTRQ
+359 VAGQTLTRQ

-457 GQEVNTSP
+457 DQEVNTSP

-553 RWDHPEC
+553 RWDHPEF

-565 DRFIELA
+565 DRFIDLA
-572 ERSGFIVDLGWE
+572 ERSGFIVELGWE
-584 VLRLACEALAS
+584 VLRLACEALS
-595 WDAQGRETRLAVNVS
+595 GWDAQGREKRLAVNVS
-610 ALQLRQDG
+610 ALQLRQAD

-626 LQRHGIAPQRLEL
+626 LQRYRIAPQRLEL

-651 TAVGHLH
+651 TAVAHLLT
-658 ALRGAGLGISLD
+658 LRNAGLGISLD

-701 NSPDDSPIVSS
+701 NSHDDSPIVSS

-752 RPLSSAQLLDY
+752 RPLSLAQLCES
-763 PPFNG
+763 PAFNG
-768 VEQADAPAHT
+768 VEE
-778 GKGAPTGY
+778 
-786 VASTPQ
+786 VLS
-792 AMRDSR
+792 
-798 TFSV
+798 